1 MEERG
6 IIEKDFGNGKY
17 LVRFFIN
24 PEACSCCAA
33 YHKCI
38 VKKNQQLEIPG
49 PPGLRTG
56 QEIRAVF
63 PEGSKVSRLL
73 IILGSPVAVFLTLFF
88 ILKTTQIS
96 EAFSLFISSAIA
108 VADFIIMIWIMKKME
123 KDFIGRIFIEPV
135 R

>member
-6 IIEKDFGNGKY
+6 IIERDLGNGKY
-17 LVRFFIN
+17 MVRFFIN
-24 PEACSCCAA
+24 PEACSCCSA

-38 VKKNQQLEIPG
+38 VKKNQQLELPG

-63 PEGSKVSRLL
+63 PEGSKVSRLF

-88 ILKTTQIS
+88 ILKANKNEEI
-96 EAFSLFISSAIA
+96 FSLLISSVAA
-108 VADFIIMIWIMKKME
+108 VADFVIMLWIMKKME
-123 KDFIGRIFIEPV
+123 KNFIGSIFIEPV